1 MLSDQECEYPGE
13 KCVGKG
19 YIICKGPGVEVKTK
33 TGVLKK
39 REKAHVARI

>member
-19 YIICKGPGVEVKTK
+19 YIICKGPGVGNKNKNRCFEE
-33 TGVLKK
+33 K
-39 REKAHVARI
+39 RKGACC